1 MFVSSQAERT
11 QPRGTSCSQRAAR
24 GCNCAFHILVVH
36 SAFFIHLRGAAET
49 PVRNDTCPQ
58 AKAPLCLYARAG
70 ALLYKAV
77 VPDKCTRRRIFRSKR
92 RAEHSHDKADNI
104 VIISFVRCTQFCIL
118 TYLTATETPDDLF
131 QLPFFP
137 VRITSSVHTE
147 KINLAECQ
155 VFAKTSRVV

>member
-1 MFVSSQAERT
+1 MFVSSAERT
-11 QPRGTSCSQRAAR
+11 QPRGTSCSQRAPR

-36 SAFFIHLRGAAET
+36 SAFFIHLGGAAET
-49 PVRNDTCPQ
+49 SVRNDTCPQ

-77 VPDKCTRRRIFRSKR
+77 VPDRRTGRLIFRSKR

-104 VIISFVRCTQFCIL
+104 VIISFDRCTQLCIL
-118 TYLTATETPDDLF
+118 MYLMRHRNVRRLVSTT
-131 QLPFFP
+131 FP

>member
-24 GCNCAFHILVVH
+24 GCDCAFHILVVH
-36 SAFFIHLRGAAET
+36 SAFFIHLGGAAET
-49 PVRNDTCPQ
+49 SVRNDTCPQ

-77 VPDKCTRRRIFRSKR
+77 VPDKRTGRLIFRSKR

-118 TYLTATETPDDLF
+118 MYLMRHRNARRLVSTT
-131 QLPFFP
+131 FP

>member
-1 MFVSSQAERT
+1 MFVSSAERT
-11 QPRGTSCSQRAAR
+11 QPRETSCSQRAPR

-36 SAFFIHLRGAAET
+36 SAFFIHPGGAAET
-49 PVRNDTCPQ
+49 SVRNDTCPQ
-58 AKAPLCLYARAG
+58 AKAPLCLYAHAG

-77 VPDKCTRRRIFRSKR
+77 VPDKRTGRLIFRSKR

-118 TYLTATETPDDLF
+118 MYLMRHRNARRLVSTT
-131 QLPFFP
+131 FP

-147 KINLAECQ
+147 KINLPEC
-155 VFAKTSRVV
+155 

>member
-1 MFVSSQAERT
+1 MRLRISRVRRSLGVLHSS
-11 QPRGTSCSQRAAR
+11 
-24 GCNCAFHILVVH
+24 GC
-36 SAFFIHLRGAAET
+36 AAET
-49 PVRNDTCPQ
+49 SVWNDTCPQ

-70 ALLYKAV
+70 ALLYKVV
-77 VPDKCTRRRIFRSKR
+77 VPDKCTGRRIFRSKR

-104 VIISFVRCTQFCIL
+104 VIISSVRCTQFCIL
-118 TYLTATETPDDLF
+118 MYLMRHRNARRLVSTT
-131 QLPFFP
+131 FP

>member
-1 MFVSSQAERT
+1 MFVSSAERT
-11 QPRGTSCSQRAAR
+11 QPRGTSCSQRAPR

-36 SAFFIHLRGAAET
+36 SAFFIHLGGAAET
-49 PVRNDTCPQ
+49 SVRNDTCPQ

-77 VPDKCTRRRIFRSKR
+77 VPDKRTGRLIFRSKR

-118 TYLTATETPDDLF
+118 MYLTRHRNTRRLVSTT
-131 QLPFFP
+131 FP

-147 KINLAECQ
+147 KINLAERQ